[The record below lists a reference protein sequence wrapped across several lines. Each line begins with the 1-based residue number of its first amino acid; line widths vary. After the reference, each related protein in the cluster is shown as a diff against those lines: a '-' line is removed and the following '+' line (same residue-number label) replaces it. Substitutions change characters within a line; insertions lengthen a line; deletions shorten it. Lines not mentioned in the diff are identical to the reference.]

1 MQCLEPTT
9 TSSYVSE
16 TVALPK
22 IIKKYI
28 FLALTV
34 KNDITKKKLSSFE
47 KGKSKHIRFP
57 GEKQRECHCAHT

>member
-1 MQCLEPTT
+1 MQCLEPTK

-22 IIKKYI
+22 
-28 FLALTV
+28 TV